1 MAEDSEKRT
10 DSKKTKAVV
19 DRIEDGGTA
28 VVRVGDDKGDLV
40 DLPVSLLPDGASDGD
55 HLTITVK
62 MERASRASA
71 EERVRALQERLEKR
85 SGTAGKKDFK
95 L

>member
-1 MAEDSEKRT
+1 MPEDSEKRT
-10 DSKKTKAVV
+10 ETKRTRAVV

-28 VVRVGDDKGDLV
+28 VVQVGEDSANLLN
-40 DLPVSLLPDGASDGD
+40 LPAALLPDGASDGD

-71 EERVRALQERLEKR
+71 EDRIRALQERLEKR
-85 SGTAGKKDFK
+85 GKPSD
-95 L
+95 